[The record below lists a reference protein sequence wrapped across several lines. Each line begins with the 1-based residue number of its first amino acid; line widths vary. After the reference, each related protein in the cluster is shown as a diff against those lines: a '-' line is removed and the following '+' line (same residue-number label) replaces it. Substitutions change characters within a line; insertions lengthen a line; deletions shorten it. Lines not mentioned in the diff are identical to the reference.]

1 MAVYTKKSLEEMR
14 KQLTEDDA
22 RSTKPVRKTDRPYF
36 TPRRRSDTPLPEGMT
51 DPIQELMQEF
61 SSRSATI
68 VRKTKELE
76 EAKNKNASLRSEI
89 FDDEEVIDL
98 SPRAEAA
105 EVEEVTGKTPEG
117 ADKLLRDDKFMNQVS
132 VMQDKYPNLTVNEL
146 INVIEGESTF
156 DTTAVNPT
164 TKAKGLFQIT
174 KDAAKEAGINYAS
187 LEKMSASDQ
196 LKEYDKYLER
206 WGYDGSY
213 SLGILQAAPSFRNE
227 SPNTVVYT
235 ESKNKRVFELNPQW
249 FKDGVA
255 TVGSIN
261 NYYGY

>member
-1 MAVYTKKSLEEMR
+1 
-14 KQLTEDDA
+14 
-22 RSTKPVRKTDRPYF
+22 
-36 TPRRRSDTPLPEGMT
+36 
-51 DPIQELMQEF
+51 
-61 SSRSATI
+61 
-68 VRKTKELE
+68 
-76 EAKNKNASLRSEI
+76 
-89 FDDEEVIDL
+89 
-98 SPRAEAA
+98 
-105 EVEEVTGKTPEG
+105 
-117 ADKLLRDDKFMNQVS
+117 MNQVS